1 MLLGRI
7 SKDDYF
13 LALALEISK
22 RGTCLRRNYG
32 AVVVKHDQVIS
43 TGYTGAPRGRV
54 HCCDIGVCERIRQNI
69 PKGQRY
75 ELCRSVHA
83 EQNAIIHTSRIDL
96 IGSTMYLNGTNANNS
111 LIDGHIIPCE
121 ICKKMII
128 NAGISNVI
136 TPSGEYSVQRWVED
150 EGVDIY

>member
-1 MLLGRI
+1 MSRI
-7 SKDDYF
+7 TKNSYY
-13 LALALEISK
+13 LNLALEVSR

-32 AVVVKHDQVIS
+32 AIVVKHDQVIS

-54 HCCDIGVCERIRQNI
+54 HCCDIRICERIKQNI

-83 EQNAIIHTSRIDL
+83 EQNAIIHASRMDL
-96 IGSTMYLNGTNANNS
+96 LGSIMYINGTNADS
-111 LIDGHIIPCE
+111 SVIDGSIVPCE

-128 NAGISNVI
+128 NAGISSVI
-136 TPSGEYSVQRWVED
+136 TPSGEYSVQRWIED
-150 EGVDIY
+150 ENIDIY